1 MLDFHRNFW
10 AIAHDH
16 SCTHIQMENES
27 NTDQCSPTVDYPKID
42 GMHVQ
47 LDVAHGMC
55 SKAANF

>member
-1 MLDFHRNFW
+1 
-10 AIAHDH
+10 
-16 SCTHIQMENES
+16 MENES
-27 NTDQCSPTVDYPKID
+27 NTDQCSPTADYPKID